1 VGRLLVT
8 ALVAAAL
15 CVPAASASTARSG
28 TDAQKWATT
37 VCGNISTW
45 EKALERRSNSFTKS
59 LNGKDLAGLKT
70 AFVAFLD
77 DSVDLTDTM
86 IGRVDAAGAPDV
98 PRGAQIEGALR
109 SGLATLRRIFAKAR
123 ADAASLPATSA
134 TKLGL
139 GMQRIGQT
147 IQKQAS
153 ALGATFD
160 RLDKRYPSKQLDAA
174 WRKSPACR
182 RI

>member
-8 ALVAAAL
+8 ALAAAVL
-15 CVPAASASTARSG
+15 CVPAASASSRRSD
-28 TDAQKWATT
+28 TDAQKWATA

-45 EKALERRSNSFTKS
+45 EKALERRSNRFTKS
-59 LNGKDLAGLKT
+59 LEGKNLAGLKS

-86 IGRVDAAGAPDV
+86 IGRVDAAGSPDV
-98 PRGAQIEGALR
+98 PRGALIEGALR
-109 SGLATLRRIFAKAR
+109 TGLTRLRRIFAKAR
-123 ADAASLPATSA
+123 GDAAKMPATSA

-139 GMQRIGQT
+139 AMQRIGRT
-147 IQKQAS
+147 IEKQAN

-160 RLDKRYPSKQLDAA
+160 QLDKRYPSKELDAA

-182 RI
+182 TI